1 MMSVKEAVETLE
13 GQPDLPSQEEGL
25 KSSQSDSSST
35 TALELGV
42 LDGEKGTVL
51 GLRVEES

>member
-1 MMSVKEAVETLE
+1 MMSVKEAVETLQ